1 MKITMLSMGSTGDV
15 LPYIILGKELAS
27 RGHRI
32 TLAAFPEFRG
42 PVEEAGLSFFPLDG
56 DAEQMIGEIMKP
68 DTNGITYLPR
78 LMRNLRSVLDALIRS
93 LCESCRG
100 ADAMVCNFFGSVYY
114 SVAEKYGIPCV
125 QTHFFPMDPNRETP
139 ISSFR
144 SQRLGPAWNRLSYV
158 VGYRLIGLVEKHYL
172 SPWRKENGL
181 SLRAVRG
188 RPDYTAGSRRIPV
201 VYAIS
206 PALFPRPAEWGPEI
220 HMSGFWFDE
229 HRLPAR
235 PEEEL
240 VSFLAQGEAPV
251 YIGFGSMNTGDMDRL
266 MAIVLRAVHLSGVR
280 AVIHLGWS
288 GKRYPSSG
296 RVFFAEFLP
305 HEWLFSRVSAVIHH
319 GGAGT
324 TSAGLREGRPTL
336 IIPFAGD
343 QPFWGDRVWKSGCGP
358 KPLKRKG
365 LTAEKLAERIRDL
378 VSNKQYKTAARN
390 VAAQLREEHGASR
403 AADLIEKEI
412 TGR

>member
-1 MKITMLSMGSTGDV
+1 MKRPVTL
-15 LPYIILGKELAS
+15 IIL
-27 RGHRI
+27 
-32 TLAAFPEFRG
+32 
-42 PVEEAGLSFFPLDG
+42 D
-56 DAEQMIGEIMKP
+56 
-68 DTNGITYLPR
+68 
-78 LMRNLRSVLDALIRS
+78 
-93 LCESCRG
+93 
-100 ADAMVCNFFGSVYY
+100 
-114 SVAEKYGIPCV
+114 
-125 QTHFFPMDPNRETP
+125 
-139 ISSFR
+139 
-144 SQRLGPAWNRLSYV
+144 
-158 VGYRLIGLVEKHYL
+158 
-172 SPWRKENGL
+172 
-181 SLRAVRG
+181 
-188 RPDYTAGSRRIPV
+188 
-201 VYAIS
+201 
-206 PALFPRPAEWGPEI
+206 
-220 HMSGFWFDE
+220 
-229 HRLPAR
+229 
-235 PEEEL
+235 
-240 VSFLAQGEAPV
+240 
-251 YIGFGSMNTGDMDRL
+251 GFGVGEKTAANAIEAAATPNMDRL